1 MILFFSS
8 PIGLGHITRDIAIMD
23 KIVQLYGYN
32 DFGFVTG
39 STAFDLVSKMNN
51 SFYNGMVHTSNLYDP
66 PNFSVIDGRLVR
78 GFFWL
83 LKYLY
88 YYNNCKNSLKKFF
101 YFDGYQNIFP
111 DLIVSDEDFASLRFT
126 KDLGIKRVFV
136 TDILNTQFSKSF
148 LFSRFEKVLNNSMC
162 NLIKSSECVIL
173 PEFGEDKD
181 NFFYVGPI
189 VREIYRTRE
198 ELRKKLSFD
207 RTTIL
212 VSTGGTNAGLYLL
225 KKTIE
230 SFSRIRNNSEYE
242 LVILSTRY
250 TGLPKSGKCRYL
262 GIIGN
267 GHEFVNASDLVISL
281 GGKST
286 IDESMVYGTPGI
298 FIPIKNH
305 FEQEYRAKLLGFKYD
320 DIFKLD
326 GLIEEKL
333 CGVEHNKVEKV
344 DNGVSKAAK
353 IIYKILNN

>member
-23 KIVQLYGYN
+23 KIMQLYGYN

-51 SFYNGMVHTSNLYDP
+51 SIYNGMMHTSNLYDP
-66 PNFSVIDGRLVR
+66 PNFSVIDGKLVR

-88 YYNNCKNSLKKFF
+88 YYNNCKNNLKKFF
-101 YFDGYQNIFP
+101 YFDGHQNIFP

-136 TDILNTQFSKSF
+136 TDILNTQFGKSF

-162 NLIKSSECVIL
+162 NLIKSSDCVIL

-189 VREIYRTRE
+189 VREIYSTRD

-230 SFSRIRNNSEYE
+230 SFSRIKNNSEYE

-250 TGLPKSGKCRYL
+250 TELPKSGKCRFL
-262 GIIGN
+262 GIMGN

>member
-1 MILFFSS
+1 MVLFFTS

-32 DFGFVTG
+32 NFGFVTG
-39 STAFDLVSKMNN
+39 STAFDLISKINN
-51 SFYNGMVHTSNLYDP
+51 SFYNDMMYTSNLYNP
-66 PNFSVIDGRLVR
+66 PNFSVIDGKLVH
-78 GFFWL
+78 GFFWV

-88 YYNNCKNSLKKFF
+88 YYNNCKNYLKKFF
-101 YFDGYQNIFP
+101 YSDGRQNIFS

-136 TDILNTQFSKSF
+136 TDVLNTRFGKSF
-148 LFSRFEKVLNNSMC
+148 LFSQFEKVLNHSMC
-162 NLIKSSECVIL
+162 NLIKSSDCVIL

-189 VREIYRTRE
+189 VREINITRE
-198 ELRKKLSFD
+198 EMRKKLSFD

-230 SFSRIRNNSEYE
+230 AFSRLKNNSEYE
-242 LVILSTRY
+242 LVILSTHY
-250 TGLPKSGKCRYL
+250 TELPKSGRCRYL
-262 GIIGN
+262 GIVGN
-267 GHEFVNASDLVISL
+267 GHEFVSASDLVISL
-281 GGKST
+281 AGKST
-286 IDESMVYGTPGI
+286 TDESMVYGTPGI

-320 DIFKLD
+320 DVFKLD

-333 CGVEHNKVEKV
+333 CSVKHNEVEKA
-344 DNGVSKAAK
+344 DNGASKAAK
-353 IIYKILNN
+353 IIYQILNN

>member
-23 KIVQLYGYN
+23 KIKKLYGYN

-39 STAFDLVSKMNN
+39 STAFDVISKIKN
-51 SFYNGMVHTSNLYDP
+51 SFYNDMMYTSNLYNP
-66 PNFSVIDGRLVR
+66 PNFSVIDGKLVH
-78 GFFWL
+78 GFLWV

-88 YYNNCKNSLKKFF
+88 YYNNCKNHLKKFF
-101 YFDGYQNIFP
+101 YSGGCQNVFP
-111 DLIVSDEDFASLRFT
+111 DLIVSDEDFASLRIT

-136 TDILNTQFSKSF
+136 TDVLNTRFGKSF
-148 LFSRFEKVLNNSMC
+148 LFSRFERVLNHSMC

-173 PEFGEDKD
+173 PEIGEDKD

-189 VREIYRTRE
+189 VREIYSTRG

-207 RTTIL
+207 RTTVL
-212 VSTGGTNAGLYLL
+212 VSTGGTDAGLHLL
-225 KKTIE
+225 RKTIE
-230 SFSRIRNNSEYE
+230 SFSRIKNNSEYE
-242 LVILSTRY
+242 IVILSTRCIE
-250 TGLPKSGKCRYL
+250 LPKSIKCRYL
-262 GIIGN
+262 GIVDN
-267 GHEFVNASDLVISL
+267 GHEFVQAADLVISL

-286 IDESMVYGTPGI
+286 IDESVVYGTPGI

-305 FEQEYRAKLLGFKYD
+305 FEQEHRASSVGFKYD

-333 CGVEHNKVEKV
+333 CGGRNNGVKKV

-353 IIYKILNN
+353 IIRQILNN